1 MWLQEYDKKRKE
13 KIAALEEKRRLAD
26 DEITAKLSGKTK
38 KIDPEQACRAAQRL
52 SSWQVRKPPKQ
63 TPKQRALFRPDFHES
78 PARMVHASGSTSS
91 IGSLSTAT
99 TPSTKVPKTETSVL
113 LEQLNTLA
121 ETGQQLDTNSELAI
135 NVMAKLRQEEL
146 LGLEVRKY
154 KRHTKPLEQRAA
166 QAEFKYSKIEKRC
179 LELAEQ
185 LASLEDENRLVKGS
199 VKHYKVQLNEAL
211 RSKEKFYQQFCAND
225 TDSVA
230 DSSMNMGSQV
240 DMAEYSGEI
249 ADLKRQLKNRDAL
262 YNTARVVST
271 EAVSELNDL
280 RQNMG
285 ALQKATAAA
294 KETAAKER
302 QRHKDAVEKIKE
314 RTAQNQQVHA
324 KLERTREELSDARS
338 RVSKLEYELGQM
350 RETVREH
357 TGQVSHQPAFMRAKK
372 GHDREVIE
380 LREQLEFS
388 TKEQQRLEQEVR
400 KLRKSMALRQHEF
413 KTRADD
419 LKRRDEAL
427 AEREAAATASSSSSF
442 EGGRETR
449 DGVATGRRAG
459 RNTGRA
465 PTAKRQQPPPIS
477 QQQQQQQQQHI
488 SISTTTIKITS
499 TLSTVHQQLKTA
511 STKKL

>member
-179 LELAEQ
+179 L
-185 LASLEDENRLVKGS
+185 
-199 VKHYKVQLNEAL
+199 
-211 RSKEKFYQQFCAND
+211 
-225 TDSVA
+225 
-230 DSSMNMGSQV
+230 
-240 DMAEYSGEI
+240 
-249 ADLKRQLKNRDAL
+249 
-262 YNTARVVST
+262 
-271 EAVSELNDL
+271 
-280 RQNMG
+280 
-285 ALQKATAAA
+285 
-294 KETAAKER
+294 
-302 QRHKDAVEKIKE
+302 
-314 RTAQNQQVHA
+314 
-324 KLERTREELSDARS
+324 
-338 RVSKLEYELGQM
+338 
-350 RETVREH
+350 
-357 TGQVSHQPAFMRAKK
+357 
-372 GHDREVIE
+372 
-380 LREQLEFS
+380 
-388 TKEQQRLEQEVR
+388 
-400 KLRKSMALRQHEF
+400 
-413 KTRADD
+413 
-419 LKRRDEAL
+419 
-427 AEREAAATASSSSSF
+427 
-442 EGGRETR
+442 
-449 DGVATGRRAG
+449 
-459 RNTGRA
+459 
-465 PTAKRQQPPPIS
+465 
-477 QQQQQQQQQHI
+477 
-488 SISTTTIKITS
+488 
-499 TLSTVHQQLKTA
+499 
-511 STKKL
+511 